1 MPSEPLPDAVAA
13 VRMLAPESI
22 LFNLHTI
29 INLSLRIKV
38 TYFVNGE
45 VGSTLH
51 PEIMSTLR
59 KWLLSI

>member
-1 MPSEPLPDAVAA
+1 MFYVDLNGE
-13 VRMLAPESI
+13 
-22 LFNLHTI
+22 
-29 INLSLRIKV
+29 SLRIKV